1 MLSMKMA
8 RRVHI
13 LVVDDD
19 QDLRETLMEALE
31 HAGHSVVPARDG
43 EDAFRHLRNSPV
55 RPDLILL
62 DLQMPNMNGAEF
74 RAEQLKLDEFRDIP
88 VAVLTADPNGKA
100 TADAMQGVGFLRKP
114 LKLPQVLELITLSVE
129 SRASGA
135 GGRA

>member
-1 MLSMKMA
+1 MKMA

-31 HAGHSVVPARDG
+31 HAGYSVAPAEDG
-43 EDAFRHLRNSPV
+43 ADAFRHLRNSAV

-62 DLQMPNMNGAEF
+62 DLQMPNMDGREF

-100 TADAMQGVGFLRKP
+100 MADAMNGVGFLRKP
-114 LKLPQVLELITLSVE
+114 LKLPQVLELIGTTVQPLAQE
-129 SRASGA
+129 T

>member
-1 MLSMKMA
+1 MMMA

-13 LVVDDD
+13 LIVDDD

-31 HAGHSVVPARDG
+31 HAGYSVLPARDG
-43 EDAFRHLRNSPV
+43 VDAFRQLKNSPV

-74 RAEQLKLDEFRDIP
+74 RIEQLKLDEFRDIP

-100 TADAMQGVGFLRKP
+100 AADAMNVGFLRKP
-114 LKLPQVLELITLSVE
+114 LKLPQVLELIPQAILPAARNS
-129 SRASGA
+129 